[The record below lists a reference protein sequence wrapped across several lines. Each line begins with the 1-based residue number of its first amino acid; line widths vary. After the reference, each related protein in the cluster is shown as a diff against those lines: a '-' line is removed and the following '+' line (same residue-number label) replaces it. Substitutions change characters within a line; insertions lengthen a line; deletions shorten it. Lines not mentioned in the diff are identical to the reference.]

1 MKAGTD
7 LFSESSNA
15 EYHARERRVR
25 WFVAGAV
32 LIVVAA
38 IAFMSVQKGL
48 FKRTTQL
55 YCFAD
60 SAKGMVPG
68 MAVKLNGF
76 KVGTVG
82 KLVMDAEGRVS
93 MALSVSDEYVR
104 LIHKDA
110 KARWAKEDLIGE
122 SVIEI
127 LTGSENSPTV
137 ENNAVIAF
145 ERARDVGEELSKLA
159 DQLQP
164 ILADVKNITAYVDN
178 PDGDLK
184 KTVQQ
189 LKRATTALA
198 DAGED
203 VSEATRRNKK
213 QIQSAITSASN
224 ALATLNTELPRLIGR
239 MDTSLHHVE
248 GVTADAQAIS
258 SKLAVELPPAV
269 SEGRAAINEGRAAV
283 SEGRE
288 TLEDTHEM
296 MNAVKESWPIRNLL
310 PPQEERSLPLDSH
323 VPNNR

>member
-1 MKAGTD
+1 MNAGTD
-7 LFSESSNA
+7 MFSESANA

-38 IAFMSVQKGL
+38 IAFMLVQKGL

-110 KARWAKEDLIGE
+110 KARWAKEELIGE
-122 SVIEI
+122 SVIEL
-127 LTGSENSPTV
+127 LTGSESSPTV

-164 ILADVKNITAYVDN
+164 IFADVKNITAYVDN

-203 VSEATRRNKK
+203 VSETTRHNKK

-224 ALATLNTELPRLIGR
+224 ALATLDAALPRLIGR
-239 MDTSLHHVE
+239 LDTSLHHVE
-248 GVTADAQAIS
+248 GATADVQAIT
-258 SKLAVELPPAV
+258 SKLVVDLPPAV
-269 SEGRAAINEGRAAV
+269 SEGR
-283 SEGRE
+283 E
-288 TLEDTHEM
+288 TLQDTHEM
-296 MNAVKESWPIRNLL
+296 VNAVKESWPIRNLL
-310 PPQEERSLPLDSH
+310 PPQEEHSLPLDSY